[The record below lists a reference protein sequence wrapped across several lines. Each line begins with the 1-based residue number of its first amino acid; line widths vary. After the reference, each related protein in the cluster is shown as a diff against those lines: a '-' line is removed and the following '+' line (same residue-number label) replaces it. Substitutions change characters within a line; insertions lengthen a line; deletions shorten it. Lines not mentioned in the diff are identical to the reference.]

1 MLQLTRST
9 AVILMTHACEE
20 GCALVAPALTNKWL
34 MCTHVCLRTHNTYKL
49 GCHSVGSNCSGW
61 WVFLSPPVWLSIYI
75 SLQDHPI
82 HPSLTSRLSV
92 FHFVTFASQPACSQS
107 CRQVLLKLKR
117 WTCVHMHL
125 GLVAC
130 VGGQMKDCWEGL
142 KKKSLIHPVPF
153 SLLSHYKTVG
163 FSECRDEPQ
172 WRFHSKMELMSWL
185 RLQITLQILITAAWQ
200 PDLNH
205 WTLPRWTSSHS
216 CLVPRCHQLTMQG
229 PITREL

>member
-1 MLQLTRST
+1 
-9 AVILMTHACEE
+9 MTHACEE

-34 MCTHVCLRTHNTYKL
+34 MCTHVCLHTHNTYKL

-92 FHFVTFASQPACSQS
+92 FHFVTFPSQPACSQS
-107 CRQVLLKLKR
+107 CMQVLLKLKR

-142 KKKSLIHPVPF
+142 KERAWSTRFLF
-153 SLLSHYKTVG
+153 HYY
-163 FSECRDEPQ
+163 
-172 WRFHSKMELMSWL
+172 
-185 RLQITLQILITAAWQ
+185 LITRLWGSLSVGMNRSDDSIQ
-200 PDLNH
+200 KWN
-205 WTLPRWTSSHS
+205 
-216 CLVPRCHQLTMQG
+216 
-229 PITREL
+229 

>member
-1 MLQLTRST
+1 MQLQHLSFAPKAVAVSIHSSYAVLSPAYVWPYLAFIITDMLQLTRST

-34 MCTHVCLRTHNTYKL
+34 MCTHVCLHTHNTYKL

-107 CRQVLLKLKR
+107 CMQVLLKLKR
-117 WTCVHMHL
+117 WMCVHMCL
-125 GLVAC
+125 GLVVC
-130 VGGQMKDCWEGL
+130 VGGKMKIVRRG
-142 KKKSLIHPVPF
+142 
-153 SLLSHYKTVG
+153 
-163 FSECRDEPQ
+163 
-172 WRFHSKMELMSWL
+172 
-185 RLQITLQILITAAWQ
+185 
-200 PDLNH
+200 
-205 WTLPRWTSSHS
+205 
-216 CLVPRCHQLTMQG
+216 
-229 PITREL
+229 